1 MRPSQVRDSR
11 KNLGGERNPNQTKDK
26 KNNSK
31 SCLDHLLSSR
41 GWGVEHLW
49 NLLFVFQ
56 AKALRGLASVCFVS
70 VLKCYFKKDLGEH
83 SFGALFANSVIWQLE
98 NNEFHTNLAVGRN
111 ETKVTGMLLYA
122 GFLLSLALCSWSAR
136 ESQRRAFPR
145 TGSRTHHQ
153 MAEEPFSFSV
163 CVSCCVFLCV
173 HTCVQCPPQSLS
185 ILLCETRS

>member
-1 MRPSQVRDSR
+1 M
-11 KNLGGERNPNQTKDK
+11 
-26 KNNSK
+26 
-31 SCLDHLLSSR
+31 
-41 GWGVEHLW
+41 W

-70 VLKCYFKKDLGEH
+70 MLKCYFKKGLGEH

-136 ESQRRAFPR
+136 ESQRRASPR

-153 MAEEPFSFSV
+153 MAEEPFLFQFV
-163 CVSCCVFLCV
+163 CRAVCSCVCTHVSNVLLNNFLSYFV
-173 HTCVQCPPQSLS
+173 RQGLE
-185 ILLCETRS
+185 LADWLD